1 MPRLDSYHYSPGAQ
15 PSLALPTDHSGDDA
29 VDAPTDAYVAMM
41 MKWELINDLLGGTLA
56 MRSAGKR
63 WLPPE
68 PREQPRAYESRL
80 QRSYLYGA
88 LSDTVQKLSAKPFS
102 KPVALT
108 GELPESLQ
116 MLVTNSDAKGADLT
130 QFARSL
136 FMDGLKWG
144 VTHVLV
150 DYPST
155 GGGLNYSE
163 ERANNIRPYFSHIS
177 PLDLFAWQTATGLD
191 GGDVLTQIR
200 FKERRVKYD
209 DVGYGERMCDFIRVI
224 GLDYWELWEREDDE
238 KHYRKVDDGLHTVGH
253 IPLVSFSTTPTGF
266 MTANPPL
273 EDLAWMNL
281 AHWQS
286 FSDQRNILRFA
297 RVGILFASGLSE
309 EEVEGGFSIG
319 PSNMI
324 SSTNPDAKL
333 NYVEHSGA
341 AIGAGEKDLRS
352 LEERMEVLGL
362 QPLMQS
368 TGNVTATARA
378 MDEARQHSN
387 IQAWIRGLENTIENA
402 FAHAGQWI
410 GAELSEDFAVDVFND
425 FGVTLSASE
434 DVKSLTEMVRS
445 GLISHATY
453 LQEVKRRGIIAD
465 ELDVQNEIEE
475 VEAQIGDSL
484 TAAPEQESDA
494 DSE

>member
-1 MPRLDSYHYSPGAQ
+1 
-15 PSLALPTDHSGDDA
+15 
-29 VDAPTDAYVAMM
+29 
-41 MKWELINDLLGGTLA
+41 
-56 MRSAGKR
+56 
-63 WLPPE
+63 
-68 PREQPRAYESRL
+68 
-80 QRSYLYGA
+80 
-88 LSDTVQKLSAKPFS
+88 
-102 KPVALT
+102 
-108 GELPESLQ
+108 
-116 MLVTNSDAKGADLT
+116 
-130 QFARSL
+130 
-136 FMDGLKWG
+136 
-144 VTHVLV
+144 
-150 DYPST
+150 
-155 GGGLNYSE
+155 
-163 ERANNIRPYFSHIS
+163 
-177 PLDLFAWQTATGLD
+177 
-191 GGDVLTQIR
+191 
-200 FKERRVKYD
+200 
-209 DVGYGERMCDFIRVI
+209 
-224 GLDYWELWEREDDE
+224 
-238 KHYRKVDDGLHTVGH
+238 
-253 IPLVSFSTTPTGF
+253 
-266 MTANPPL
+266 
-273 EDLAWMNL
+273 
-281 AHWQS
+281 
-286 FSDQRNILRFA
+286 
-297 RVGILFASGLSE
+297 
-309 EEVEGGFSIG
+309 
-319 PSNMI
+319 MI